1 MHPIFWSFLIHH
13 ILWIST
19 QMPIILV
26 SWQVATGPLAPAH
39 WRPWP
44 LRAFWTCLCTTMTRK
59 SWRNLMSL
67 QWKTQ
72 MENKE
77 KSIEIERNRWHES
90 HEYQN
95 YQKQRKDEKIIENI
109 FLIGEMVP
117 GRQIT
122 MQSWEIFWKTA
133 FYSAMSQRCLPSSPC
148 RRGVCK
154 MPLEGRDGFQTS
166 DEAELNPP
174 CFHHDFITMN
184 FSSFSSHQDF
194 LMDSW
199 WIAWFELIATFFL
212 DSNYN
217 QRVKKTWWISWLYKP
232 ASPAVSRR
240 QMSVTFQIGGE
251 TRLWAEFHEFLT
263 PCPKNLKVKG
273 YERCKPL

>member
-133 FYSAMSQRCLPSSPC
+133 FYSAMSQRCLSDVSAMSPVVSLPARCLQDAFGGQGRVPNLRWSWTESTVFSSW
-148 RRGVCK
+148 
-154 MPLEGRDGFQTS
+154 
-166 DEAELNPP
+166 
-174 CFHHDFITMN
+174 FHHDELFII
-184 FSSFSSHQDF
+184 FISSGFLDGF
-194 LMDSW
+194 LMNRMIRADCYVFFG
-199 WIAWFELIATFFL
+199 FELQSACEK
-212 DSNYN
+212 NVVN
-217 QRVKKTWWISWLYKP
+217 QLAI
-232 ASPAVSRR
+232 
-240 QMSVTFQIGGE
+240 
-251 TRLWAEFHEFLT
+251 
-263 PCPKNLKVKG
+263 
-273 YERCKPL
+273 